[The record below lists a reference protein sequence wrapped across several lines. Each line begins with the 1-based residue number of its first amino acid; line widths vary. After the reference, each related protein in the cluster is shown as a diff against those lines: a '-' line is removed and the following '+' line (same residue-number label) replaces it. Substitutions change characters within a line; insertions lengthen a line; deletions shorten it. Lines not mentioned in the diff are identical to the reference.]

1 MSLMNSPALWF
12 LLFAAPIILLYML
25 KMRRQERPISSTLL
39 WSQVLQDIRA
49 STPFQRLRRNLLL
62 ILQLLILALLVW
74 ALVRPLIKAR
84 ARRGRSIVLIL
95 DSSGSMLSEEEDG
108 TRFSRARSEALELIK
123 NMGAKGQDEMMII
136 QVGSRAIQRRA
147 FASDKNLLASTIASL
162 QATAE
167 PTNISEALVLA
178 QSTIKDKPGGVIHL
192 LSDGAIGDL
201 TLKEELKGKVVF
213 TSLGKTGDNLAIVA
227 LDVRRIPALAGAYQI
242 FTTVKNFSKE
252 PKSFILSLS
261 LEEPGKVIDA
271 REIHLAP
278 QEARSV
284 IFSLELEKTTS
295 ERIILAIEDVD
306 ALDVDNEAYAVL
318 SPPRELA
325 VLLVTAG
332 NPFFLEKVLALD
344 PPVQLTKVKPTE
356 YPAPGRYD
364 LIIFDSWAPAQM
376 PPEASVFIA
385 PPQDIGPIQ
394 SPGVIEKP
402 TIASWRREERL
413 LRFVSFTDVHL
424 AGARYLDLPPQAK
437 VLVESERG
445 EPLMALVP
453 YGEVEHLVI
462 AFNILLESNWPLR
475 ASFVVF
481 FANLKEEAR
490 VAFVDFPAKVKAG
503 STVPIRTAGRGGFI
517 SITSPSRTEYQ
528 FPDDGSTIF
537 FNQTG
542 EVGFYR
548 VQSAGGVRQ
557 FAVSLLDEAES
568 DIRPRGHLYL
578 GDEVIEPG
586 TTVTRVNRE
595 IWPWFALL
603 ALLVVML
610 EWYAYHRR
618 VG

>member
-84 ARRGRSIVLIL
+84 ARKGRSIVLIL

-178 QSTIKDKPGGVIHL
+178 QSTIKDKPGGIIHL

-201 TLKEELKGKVVF
+201 TLKKELKGKVVF

-261 LEEPGKVIDA
+261 LEKPGEVIDA

-284 IFSLELEKTTS
+284 IFSLELEKTAS

-306 ALDVDNEAYAVL
+306 ALDVDNEAYAIL

-332 NPFFLEKVLALD
+332 NPFLQKVMALD
-344 PPVQLTKVKPTE
+344 PLVKLTQVKPTE
-356 YPAPGRYD
+356 YPASGRYD
-364 LIIFDSWAPAQM
+364 LIIFDSWAPAEM

-385 PPQDIGPIQ
+385 PQRSIGSIQ
-394 SPGVIEKP
+394 SAGVIEKP
-402 TIASWRREERL
+402 TITSWRREERL
-413 LRFVSFTDVHL
+413 LRFVSFADVHI
-424 AGARYLDLPPQAK
+424 AKARRLGLPPQAK
-437 VLVESERG
+437 VLVESEGG
-445 EPLMALVP
+445 EALMALVP

-462 AFNILLESNWPLR
+462 AFNILESDWPLR
-475 ASFVVF
+475 ASFIVF

-490 VAFVDFPAKVKAG
+490 AAFVDFPAKVKAG
-503 STVPIRTAGRGGFI
+503 STVPIRTAGAGRSI
-517 SITSPSRTEYQ
+517 TITSPSRAEYQ

-586 TTVTRVNRE
+586 TTVTRANRE

-610 EWYAYHRR
+610 EWYVYHRR
-618 VG
+618 MG